1 MNILSTNQQKQVVS
15 LEELVPQHDC
25 LKLLILHTPY
35 TLLIDTLPLCTN
47 LVKLDLSKNNLETF
61 PYLGELTSLRFMF
74 LHENNLDLF
83 HLKGIFEHN
92 NQKSKLSE
100 NIVWVTFWGN
110 KNHFLARHYLANE
123 TKAISVDK
131 HMIVP

>member
-1 MNILSTNQQKQVVS
+1 MNTVATKEGKQIVS

-61 PYLGELTSLRFMF
+61 PHLGSLTALRFMF
-74 LHENNLDLF
+74 LHENRLDLNQ
-83 HLKGIFEHN
+83 LKKIFEQHG
-92 NQKSKLSE
+92 QPSQLS
-100 NIVWVTFWGN
+100 
-110 KNHFLARHYLANE
+110 
-123 TKAISVDK
+123 
-131 HMIVP
+131 

>member
-1 MNILSTNQQKQVVS
+1 MNTVSSKEGKQVVS

-61 PYLGELTSLRFMF
+61 PHLGTLTALRFMF
-74 LHENNLDLF
+74 LHENKLDLSR
-83 HLKGIFEHN
+83 LKNIFELDGRPS
-92 NQKSKLSE
+92 QLS
-100 NIVWVTFWGN
+100 
-110 KNHFLARHYLANE
+110 
-123 TKAISVDK
+123 
-131 HMIVP
+131 